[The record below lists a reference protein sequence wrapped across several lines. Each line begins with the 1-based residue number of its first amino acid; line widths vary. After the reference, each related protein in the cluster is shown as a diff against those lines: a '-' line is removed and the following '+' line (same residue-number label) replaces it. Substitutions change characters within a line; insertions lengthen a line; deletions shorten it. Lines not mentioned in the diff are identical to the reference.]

1 MKLVK
6 LNGFVIEVSKIES
19 KMILDALKEF
29 NNPAVVSIDTVF
41 GKIERM

>member
-19 KMILDALKEF
+19 AMVLEALKEF
-29 NNPAVVSIDTVF
+29 NNPAVVSIETVF
-41 GKIERM
+41 GKFERM